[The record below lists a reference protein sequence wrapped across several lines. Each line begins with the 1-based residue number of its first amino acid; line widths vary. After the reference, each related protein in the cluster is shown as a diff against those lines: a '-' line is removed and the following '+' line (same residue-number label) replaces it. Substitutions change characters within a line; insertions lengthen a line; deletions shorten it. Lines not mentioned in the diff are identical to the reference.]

1 MFIDIQL
8 LCYPLRLQIFHA
20 CAMSLAWYQDNSSRW
35 RRHHTSHDNQVWAGH
50 IRTKKQKTEDTEHID
65 GLELQSP
72 VGKADRTIEAGW
84 TEDIQEKKN
93 ALAEGMMF
101 RTLQKREAGSQRGWE
116 TTSGFLLINL
126 FILNWRLITLQYCS
140 GFCHTLTWISHGDTY
155 MFPPSWTPPH
165 FPPHPIPQG
174 HPSAPALSTVSWIEP
189 GLEIYF
195 TYGNIH
201 VSILFSQIIS
211 PSPSPT
217 ESKSLFYTSV
227 SLYSMIQ

>member
-140 GFCHTLTWISHGDTY
+140 GFCHTLTQISHGCTCVPHPETL
-155 MFPPSWTPPH
+155 PPSC
-165 FPPHPIPQG
+165 
-174 HPSAPALSTVSWIEP
+174 PSHLLGSSQCTSPEYPVSCMEP
-189 GLEIYF
+189 GVVIYF

-201 VSILFSQIIS
+201 VSMLVSQII
-211 PSPSPT
+211 PPLPSPT
-217 ESKSLFYTSV
+217 ESKSQFYVSV
-227 SLYSMIQ
+227 SLLLSRI